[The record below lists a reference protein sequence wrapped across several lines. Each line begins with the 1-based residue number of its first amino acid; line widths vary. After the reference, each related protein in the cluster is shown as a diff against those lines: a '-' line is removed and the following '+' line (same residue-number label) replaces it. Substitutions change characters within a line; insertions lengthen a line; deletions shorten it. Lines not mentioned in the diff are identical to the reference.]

1 MDAKAQQLLKK
12 YMKNKKFLSIEPS
25 VASKTAIET
34 MLMKTAIP
42 RKNIHHAKNL
52 HMAMEIIKE
61 KKPNYIIT
69 NERLEDGSYKEVLE
83 EHLKQWPNRLESGF
97 ILLSENDSLDA
108 ISKVAQS
115 EIDSLV
121 IIPFTVTS
129 LQSEFLKVVVPKT
142 NPSDY
147 EIALETIRE
156 HMRFD
161 IDKAFTLAQKA
172 VKLDPKPY
180 EAYYL
185 EGIIHLKSK
194 ALEQAKVSFEKSLK
208 ANSEYYNSLKELF
221 AVYMT
226 LKERHKAYQIS
237 KKLTEVFPVNPEMI
251 PDLAWISVAC
261 AEYDDI
267 LKYHTAFKTV
277 DQPDNDLKNYIAA
290 SLTIY
295 GKKIMQ
301 DKYEKNETI
310 DEEILNRAYKLM
322 EEASV
327 ICEDKPLVFASL
339 INTLRMTNN
348 SALLEN
354 IFTRARKRF
363 PNNKNIKVLEILIDD
378 DKLKPAESL
387 KNAQNAVKSGLDMP
401 EIHEII
407 LRRTVELGLPERII
421 EESLDNACKSFP
433 NLKSVFEEIL
443 SSAKKD

>member
-25 VASKTAIET
+25 VAAKTAIET

-52 HMAMEIIKE
+52 QMAHELLKE

-69 NERLEDGSYKEVLE
+69 NERLEDGNYKEILD
-83 EHLKQWPNRLESGF
+83 EHLKQWPNRLDSGF
-97 ILLSENDSLDA
+97 ILLSDNDSLDA
-108 ISKVAQS
+108 VSKVAQS

-121 IIPFTVTS
+121 LIPFTVTS
-129 LQSEFLKVVVPKT
+129 LQSEFLKVVVPKSD
-142 NPSDY
+142 PSDY
-147 EIALETIRE
+147 QLALESVRE
-156 HMRFD
+156 HLRFD
-161 IDKAFTLAQKA
+161 VNKAFELVKKA
-172 VKLDPKPY
+172 IKLDSKPF

-185 EGIIHLKSK
+185 EGMIHLKGKS
-194 ALEQAKVSFEKSLK
+194 LEQAKTAFENSLK
-208 ANSEYYNSLKELF
+208 SNPTYYNSLKELF
-221 AVYMT
+221 TVYMT

-237 KKLTEVFPVNPEMI
+237 KKLTEEFPVNPEMI
-251 PDLAWISVAC
+251 PDLAWVSVAC

-295 GKKIMQ
+295 GKKIVQ
-301 DKYEKNETI
+301 DKFENGEKI
-310 DEEILNRAYKLM
+310 EEDIINRAYKLM

-339 INTLRMTNN
+339 INTLRLTSNA
-348 SALLEN
+348 SLLEN
-354 IFTRARKRF
+354 IYDRASKRF
-363 PNNKNIKVLEILIDD
+363 PNNKSIKVLEVLMND

-387 KNAQNAVKSGLDMP
+387 KGAQNAIKSGLDMP

-407 LRRTVELGLPERII
+407 LRRTVELGLPERMIQ
-421 EESLDNACKSFP
+421 ESLENACKSFP
-433 NLKSVFEEIL
+433 NLKNVFEEIL
-443 SSAKKD
+443 VKAKKD